1 MAQKKY
7 DVTIG
12 GVTKLVLVD
21 ETETPGEYLVTI
33 NNIDYRGS
41 LIEHVDPEPEPEP
54 SPEPDPE
61 PEPEDG
67 GSGDDSGEDTPE
79 TT

>member
-21 ETETPGEYLVTI
+21 ETETPGEYLVTV
-33 NNIDYRGS
+33 NNTDYRGS
-41 LIEHVDPEPEPEP
+41 VTEL
-54 SPEPDPE
+54 PDPE
-61 PEPEDG
+61 PEPDPDPEPE
-67 GSGDDSGEDTPE
+67 SGDNSTDNSSE

>member
-21 ETETPGEYLVTI
+21 ETETPGEYLVTV
-33 NNIDYRGS
+33 NNTDYRGS
-41 LIEHVDPEPEPEP
+41 VTELPDPEPEPEP
-54 SPEPDPE
+54 E
-61 PEPEDG
+61 
-67 GSGDDSGEDTPE
+67 SGDNSTDTSSE

>member
-21 ETETPGEYLVTI
+21 ETETPGEYLVTV
-33 NNIDYRGS
+33 NNTDYRGS
-41 LIEHVDPEPEPEP
+41 VTELPDPEPEPEP
-54 SPEPDPE
+54 EPEPDPE
-61 PEPEDG
+61 PE
-67 GSGDDSGEDTPE
+67 SGDNNTDNSSE

>member
-54 SPEPDPE
+54 SPDPE
-61 PEPEDG
+61 PEPED
-67 GSGDDSGEDTPE
+67 GDDSGEDTPE

>member
-21 ETETPGEYLVTI
+21 ETETPGEYLVTV
-33 NNIDYRGS
+33 NNTDYRGS
-41 LIEHVDPEPEPEP
+41 VTELPDPEPEPDPDPEPEPEP
-54 SPEPDPE
+54 DPE
-61 PEPEDG
+61 PE
-67 GSGDDSGEDTPE
+67 SGDNSTDNSSE